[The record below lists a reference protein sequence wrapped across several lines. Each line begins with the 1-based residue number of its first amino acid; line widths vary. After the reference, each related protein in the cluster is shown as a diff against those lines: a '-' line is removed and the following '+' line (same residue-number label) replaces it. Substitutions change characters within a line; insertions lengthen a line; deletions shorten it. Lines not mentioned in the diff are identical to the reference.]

1 MIKLKIDEN
10 HASCE
15 SDGENKYIHQ
25 NNIIE
30 KEKSQYA
37 GKDTLEENDE
47 S

>member
-1 MIKLKIDEN
+1 MRQMEIRKTLPEGSK
-10 HASCE
+10 
-15 SDGENKYIHQ
+15 NKYIHQ